1 MTLRDFILY
10 LSDHPM
16 PLMAFFIG
24 IPLMALWVGWVDA
37 DKGHESPWRYIYA
50 VLVFAVCIPG
60 IFSLA
65 LSAFQFLFQYNRS
78 ILDANLLTQVVPVVS
93 MFLTLSIVKRNIPF
107 EYVPGLGKISSL
119 MTLIAVSF
127 VLMYLLDRTRI
138 VAFVNIPVQYLLIIV
153 LVLVLVLRGAFGRL
167 TG

>member
-24 IPLMALWVGWVDA
+24 IPLIALWVGWVDA
-37 DKGHESPWRYIYA
+37 DKGHESPWRYIYS

-127 VLMYLLDRTRI
+127 ALMYLLDRTRI
-138 VAFVNIPVQYLLIIV
+138 VAFVNIPVQYLLVIV

-167 TG
+167 VG

>member
-24 IPLMALWVGWVDA
+24 IPLIALWVGWVDA

-127 VLMYLLDRTRI
+127 ALMYLLDRTRI

-153 LVLVLVLRGAFGRL
+153 LVLVLVLRGASGRL
-167 TG
+167 MG

>member
-50 VLVFAVCIPG
+50 VLVFTVCIPG